1 MSVVA
6 AFAVPHPPLAVAGVG
21 RGQEQKISATL
32 EAFREVGRRIAA
44 LKPDVLVFSS
54 PHATAYLDYLHISPG
69 THARGDFSQF
79 GDPGDSFEVDYDA
92 ELVDRVCREARE
104 HGVPAGTSGERDRA
118 LDHGVMV
125 PLSFIEA
132 EGVRRPIVRIGISGL
147 SPLLHYRLGE
157 CVERACRDLG
167 RRAVWVASG
176 DLSHKL
182 LAEGPYGF
190 DPQGPV
196 FDELVCDAFAKGDF
210 GALMRIPR
218 DVAESAAECGL
229 RSFQMMA
236 GAFDG
241 RAVTAEL
248 LSHEGPY
255 GVGYGVAAFVAVGG
269 DTGNEDDEDRRF
281 GKAYEA
287 WRRAELDRTRAAED
301 PWVALSRAS
310 LETWVREGR
319 RLDVASYIAEH
330 PDLPAELTQGRA
342 GAFCSLKKDGELRGC
357 IGTTGPT
364 QPSLAR
370 EIVENAVSAG
380 TRDPRFEPVDE
391 DELDDLVYSVDVL
404 GTPEA
409 IDSPASLDPAR
420 WGVIVSARDGR
431 RGLLLPDLE
440 GVDTVEQQVSIAR
453 RKAGIGEREPVSL
466 QRFEVVRHR

>member
-6 AFAVPHPPLAVAGVG
+6 AFAVPHPPLAVPGVG
-21 RGQEQKISATL
+21 RGKEREIPATI

-44 LKPDVLVFSS
+44 LAPDVLVFSS

-69 THARGDFSQF
+69 THARGDFSPF
-79 GDPGDSFEVDYDA
+79 GDPGDAFDVDYDA
-92 ELVDRVCREARE
+92 ELVDRICREARDR
-104 HGVPAGTSGERDRA
+104 GVPAGTSGERDRG

-125 PLSFIEA
+125 PLHFIEA
-132 EGVRRPIVRIGISGL
+132 EGARRPIVRIGISGL
-147 SPLLHYRLGE
+147 SPLAHYRLGE

-196 FDELVCDAFAKGDF
+196 FDRLVCDAFAKGDF

-218 DVAESAAECGL
+218 DVAEGAAECGL

-248 LSHEGPY
+248 LSHEGPF
-255 GVGYGVAAFVAVGG
+255 GVGYGVAAFTAGGADEGRRVG
-269 DTGNEDDEDRRF
+269 E
-281 GKAYEA
+281 AYER
-287 WRRAELDRTRAAED
+287 WRRAELDRTRAGED
-301 PWVALSRAS
+301 PWVALARAS

-319 RLDVASYIAEH
+319 RLDVASYIAER
-330 PDLPAELTQGRA
+330 PGLPAELASGHA

-370 EIVENAVSAG
+370 EIAENAVSAG
-380 TRDPRFEPVDE
+380 ARDPRFPPVGE

-404 GTPEA
+404 GAPEA
-409 IDSPASLDPAR
+409 VGSPADLDPAR
-420 WGVIVSARDGR
+420 YGVVVSARDGR

-440 GVDTVEQQVSIAR
+440 GVDTVEEQVSIAR
-453 RKAGIGEREPVSL
+453 RKAGIGEREPVAL